1 MYFGLTPVEVR
12 KLAFDITYKNNLNI
26 YHSPGLENRWLV
38 KNGCV
43 VSWSDAMTLPFL
55 RRKSSNIDWASCE
68 FQRRFEEHA
77 ALFYVNLKIIR
88 ECNNFESKDIY
99 SECGW
104 NWLYNCAKASYSEII
119 AETSMNRSA
128 LLPVLPP
135 SGQNYFRS
143 IVTCETRE

>member
-88 ECNNFESKDIY
+88 ECNNFESKD
-99 SECGW
+99 
-104 NWLYNCAKASYSEII
+104 NLYTVSVDETDCTTVQKPATVKSSLRLAWTDRHYYQFCLLAAKT
-119 AETSMNRSA
+119 TSGP
-128 LLPVLPP
+128 L
-135 SGQNYFRS
+135 
-143 IVTCETRE
+143 